1 MHKKM
6 RLLVWV
12 GAGLVFALWFVNRP
26 QPPPIYEVVLEDRSL
41 EPPVRDPMPM
51 DFAPLGFLTPD
62 AGENKILPLYGRRLQ
77 RDRWQY
83 YTISNQ
89 HNDIKLPIKVG
100 RRSGLDSTGVNE
112 LGSGDRVLV
121 HGYNEMFTV
130 SLYDTEV
137 RRYLN

>member
-1 MHKKM
+1 MK
-6 RLLVWV
+6 LLVWV
-12 GAGLVFALWFVNRP
+12 GAGLMLALWLLNRP
-26 QPPPIYEVVLEDRSL
+26 PPSYELVLENTAL

-51 DFAPLGFLTPD
+51 EFAQLGFLTPD

-100 RRSGLDSTGVNE
+100 RRSGLDSIGVNE
-112 LGSGDRVLV
+112 LGDGDRVLV

>member
-1 MHKKM
+1 MK
-6 RLLVWV
+6 LLVWV
-12 GAGLVFALWFVNRP
+12 GAGLVLAMWLLNRP
-26 QPPPIYEVVLEDRSL
+26 PPPPPVFEVVLENTTL

-51 DFAPLGFLTPD
+51 EFTQLGFLTPD

-100 RRSGLDSTGVNE
+100 RRSGLDSVGVNE
-112 LGSGDRVLV
+112 LGDGDRVLV

>member
-1 MHKKM
+1 
-6 RLLVWV
+6 
-12 GAGLVFALWFVNRP
+12 
-26 QPPPIYEVVLEDRSL
+26 
-41 EPPVRDPMPM
+41 M
-51 DFAPLGFLTPD
+51 DFAPLGYLTPD
-62 AGENKILPLYGRRLQ
+62 VGENKILPLYGRRLQ

-100 RRSGLDSTGVNE
+100 RRSGLDSIGVNE